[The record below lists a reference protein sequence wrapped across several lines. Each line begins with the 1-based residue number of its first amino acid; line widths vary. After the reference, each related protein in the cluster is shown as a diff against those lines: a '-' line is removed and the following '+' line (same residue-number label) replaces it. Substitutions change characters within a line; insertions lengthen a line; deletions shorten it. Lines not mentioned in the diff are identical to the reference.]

1 MLKKYVKI
9 GLTAAVIGYIS
20 FCLAVYF
27 YPQYF
32 FYNPLNKRADLEQ
45 AIADGFL
52 GKEVNYLSADNT
64 KLYGWFVPPK
74 DGKKIIVYF
83 HGNSG
88 NIEYFYHKLIP
99 FISEGYGVFIGEY
112 RGFGGID
119 GVINEAN
126 IAADAIAA
134 IDYLHSLKY
143 KNSSLIIYGMSL
155 GSYAA
160 INTTYVKGENE
171 AFSALILEVPFDSL
185 INVVKQRIWPLF
197 PFDSMIKDQY
207 DNTYKLAQ
215 LKLPVLIMGAAED
228 KVVPVGRAKALYKSA
243 NHPKEMIIYPD
254 ANHSDLYDHKNYQD
268 ILNWLKDNEEIK

>member
-1 MLKKYVKI
+1 MM
-9 GLTAAVIGYIS
+9 T
-20 FCLAVYF
+20 
-27 YPQYF
+27 
-32 FYNPLNKRADLEQ
+32 RA
-45 AIADGFL
+45 
-52 GKEVNYLSADNT
+52 LSA
-64 KLYGWFVPPK
+64 PSS
-74 DGKKIIVYF
+74 GKSAAHCPRFSVKTDV
-83 HGNSG
+83 SSP
-88 NIEYFYHKLIP
+88 LT
-99 FISEGYGVFIGEY
+99 
-112 RGFGGID
+112 
-119 GVINEAN
+119 VIFAPVR
-126 IAADAIAA
+126 AA
-134 IDYLHSLKY
+134 SCR
-143 KNSSLIIYGMSL
+143 
-155 GSYAA
+155 
-160 INTTYVKGENE
+160 E